1 MTLTALQQPSEVEY
15 SQADHGFFPEFVRLA
30 VCLSAVGIA
39 FELHKARTVQ
49 PYGVHQP
56 MVLEGKQAVSGLEV
70 HFFPRPLYDKLL
82 SPTGREPRFLKV
94 LKRPINS
101 SPPDHPI
108 KVTKLQLLMSRLV
121 GDAFVS
127 YYERHLDVAEAK
139 WGRES
144 AGNWH
149 CVWHFACAIRNA
161 ISHNGKIRFKNPK
174 HQVVHWKSLQYSYAD
189 NGRQVLF
196 DELTGVELIL
206 LMEEM
211 DLALKQ

>member
-1 MTLTALQQPSEVEY
+1 MTSATIQPTEVEY
-15 SQADHGFFPEFVRLA
+15 RQSDHSFFPEFVRLA
-30 VCLSAVGIA
+30 ICLSAVGIA
-39 FELHKARTVQ
+39 FELHKTRTVQ
-49 PYGVHQP
+49 PYAARQP
-56 MVLEGKQAVSGLEV
+56 MVLEGKHDVSGLEI
-70 HFFPRPLYDKLL
+70 HCFPRPLYDRLL
-82 SPTGREPRFLKV
+82 SSTSRQPRFLKV

-108 KVTKLQLLMSRLV
+108 KVTKLQLLMSRLI

-127 YYERHLDVAEAK
+127 YYERHLHVAEAK
-139 WGRES
+139 WGREF

-174 HQVVHWKSLQYSYAD
+174 HHAVHWKSLQYSYAD

-211 DLALKQ
+211 EWALKQ